1 MRTTRNIKRTL
12 VEYSDSESD
21 SEPEYE
27 CDVVSDS
34 DSTDTYE
41 PEDNTKNDPDY
52 VLSDTDSELEV
63 KDAYYEYDYNFYLE
77 NILHPYLERKK
88 NEKTQNEIEENY
100 NRAPARPAPVSNTEV
115 LSERE
120 LRRKLRRLRKA
131 AKNTDLSS
139 FTSDEL
145 NAIDL
150 MTERFQM

>member
-1 MRTTRNIKRTL
+1 MRTTRNIKHTL

-21 SEPEYE
+21 SEPE
-27 CDVVSDS
+27 CDMISDS

-41 PEDNTKNDPDY
+41 PEDNTKHDPDY

-88 NEKTQNEIEENY
+88 NEKREHKMEENY
-100 NRAPARPAPVSNTEV
+100 NRAPARPASVSNTEV

-139 FTSDEL
+139 FTSNEL